1 MHIQIIMD
9 RTGDTRHEF
18 DADDSAAV
26 ACAEM
31 RFRDLTLRGFRAV
44 ELGKNGEP
52 GKLLTEFNRE
62 VQQVLFIPQLQG
74 G

>member
-1 MHIQIIMD
+1 MHIHIIMD

-18 DADDSAAV
+18 DLDDVAAV
-26 ACAEM
+26 ARAET

-44 ELGKNGEP
+44 ALGKHGGP
-52 GKLLTEFNRE
+52 GKLLTKFNRE
-62 VQQVLFIPQLQG
+62 AEEVLFIPQLQG